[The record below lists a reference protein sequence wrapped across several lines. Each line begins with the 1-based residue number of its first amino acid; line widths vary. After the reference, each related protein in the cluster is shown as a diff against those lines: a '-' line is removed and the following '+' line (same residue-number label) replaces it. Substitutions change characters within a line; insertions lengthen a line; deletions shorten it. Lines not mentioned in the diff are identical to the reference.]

1 MEEEQIMNRIC
12 KLCLFMLLG
21 CIWVTAAHAADSAGK
36 TPKAKPPAS
45 EVSPGAP
52 VIQIPEATFDF
63 GEVPEGGEVV
73 HDYKIK
79 NTGKAELQIERVQP
93 G

>member
-1 MEEEQIMNRIC
+1 MNRIF

-21 CIWVTAAHAADSAGK
+21 CIWLTAAHAADSAGK
-36 TPKAKPPAS
+36 TPKAKPADPEAS
-45 EVSPGAP
+45 QGAP

-63 GEVPEGGEVV
+63 GEVPEGGEVA
-73 HDYKIK
+73 HDFKIK